1 MALVP
6 RSFSRLARL
15 MAIALCGL
23 FLQAGVAFAHAALNS
38 SEPADGTVADTAPS
52 VYVLTFS
59 EPVSPL
65 HLKLIRPDG
74 TVLPLERFELKDRT
88 VAIAAPTDL
97 GRGTHVLSW
106 RVTSADGHP
115 IGGSVVFSL
124 GATSAA
130 PPAMGDRIDWAVRAG
145 ILLSK
150 LALYVGLFIG
160 VGGVFSLCWLP
171 CSTRPGRN
179 IVAVAL
185 GTGFLGALAAVGFQG
200 LDALGVP
207 LTHFVEPAVWSTA
220 MATSFGRTGM
230 AALVAFGVAAMAL
243 SGKGRFARV
252 SSLAALIV
260 SSAALSLSGHAS
272 TAEPQWLMRPAVF
285 LHVAAIGLWVGA
297 LAPLGMALRRGDPM
311 ALRALRRF
319 STFIPYV
326 LVGLVGAGVVLT
338 IVQVEK
344 PQALLETAYGQVFM
358 VKMALL
364 VGLFLLA
371 IANRWRLTE
380 PVVAGGRTSAKHL
393 VRSIAAETL
402 VVFLIFGAVS
412 CWRFTP
418 PPRALPAL
426 AAQAASLHIHTDK
439 AMVLIEVL
447 PGRMGEVDVSINV
460 LTGES
465 EPLAAKEVT
474 LILSKLDSG
483 IEPFKRIA
491 VRRGEADWGV
501 DRMAIPLPGLWQ
513 LRVDILIN
521 DFEKVTLSDEISI
534 GP

>member
-130 PPAMGDRIDWAVRAG
+130 PPVMGDRIDWAVRAG

-200 LDALGVP
+200 LDALGVS
-207 LTHFVEPAVWSTA
+207 LTHIVEPAVWSTA
-220 MATSFGRTGM
+220 TATSFG
-230 AALVAFGVAAMAL
+230 
-243 SGKGRFARV
+243 
-252 SSLAALIV
+252 
-260 SSAALSLSGHAS
+260 
-272 TAEPQWLMRPAVF
+272 
-285 LHVAAIGLWVGA
+285 
-297 LAPLGMALRRGDPM
+297 
-311 ALRALRRF
+311 
-319 STFIPYV
+319 
-326 LVGLVGAGVVLT
+326 
-338 IVQVEK
+338 
-344 PQALLETAYGQVFM
+344 GQ
-358 VKMALL
+358 
-364 VGLFLLA
+364 G
-371 IANRWRLTE
+371 
-380 PVVAGGRTSAKHL
+380 
-393 VRSIAAETL
+393 
-402 VVFLIFGAVS
+402 
-412 CWRFTP
+412 
-418 PPRALPAL
+418 
-426 AAQAASLHIHTDK
+426 
-439 AMVLIEVL
+439 
-447 PGRMGEVDVSINV
+447 
-460 LTGES
+460 
-465 EPLAAKEVT
+465 
-474 LILSKLDSG
+474 
-483 IEPFKRIA
+483 
-491 VRRGEADWGV
+491 
-501 DRMAIPLPGLWQ
+501 
-513 LRVDILIN
+513 
-521 DFEKVTLSDEISI
+521 
-534 GP
+534 